1 MKHTLDFG
9 REREVFRYL
18 GKRLRVESAKAC
30 IAKDN
35 VFPVQRETWFT
46 FTLNMLMEFNQYSA
60 IWLGLTLSRIGF
72 WDVRS
77 MPRLVCVIDTLIK
90 ISQKHVS
97 SG

>member
-1 MKHTLDFG
+1 MYEAHTG

-18 GKRLRVESAKAC
+18 GKRKRVRSANAC
-30 IAKDN
+30 IANDN
-35 VFPVQRETWFT
+35 VFTVQRETWFT
-46 FTLNMLMEFNQYSA
+46 FTLNMLLGFNQYGA

-77 MPRLVCVIDTLIK
+77 MPRLLCVIGTLIK